1 MIKSELIKTV
11 AAKANKSQKDVSE
24 ILEKVLAEIS
34 DALDRKETVTIKDFG
49 VFKVVTNKA
58 HTCVNPQTGEKI
70 EVPEK
75 EKVKFSPYGK
85 IRLYSRKV

>member
-1 MIKSELIKTV
+1 MIKTELIENV
-11 AAKANKSQKDVSE
+11 AAKTNSPKKTVSK
-24 ILEKVLAEIS
+24 ILETVLAEIS
-34 DALDRKETVTIKDFG
+34 DALDRKDTVSIRDFG
-49 VFKVVTNKA
+49 TFKVVTTKA
-58 HTCVNPQTGEKI
+58 RTCFNPRTGEKQ